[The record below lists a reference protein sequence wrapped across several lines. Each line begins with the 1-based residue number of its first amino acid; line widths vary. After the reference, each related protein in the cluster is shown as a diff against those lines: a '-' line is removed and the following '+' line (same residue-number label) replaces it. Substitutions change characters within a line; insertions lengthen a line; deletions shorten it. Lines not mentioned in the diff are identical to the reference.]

1 VSGLTGRVLVAIP
14 LAAVAIA
21 AVVIGGWPMVALALV
36 VGVIAMHEFGLLTRE
51 LRPLTVSGFAGVI
64 GVVAATHQGG
74 LTWSLAPLLA
84 TLLLGFWLSAIA
96 DVRQAAVVQLGVT
109 LLGVTWIGYG
119 LACIVA
125 LRDVHEPSG
134 WGKQL
139 VIAVFVGVWVS
150 DTFAYFGG
158 RMFGRRKLASEISP
172 NKTVEGLL
180 IGFGLGAAAVFFAL
194 YNEPSGDPISPLNAL
209 EFAVAIGVASPVGDL
224 FESYLKRDMGV
235 KDTGRL
241 LGGHGGV
248 LDRIDGLLFAG
259 AAAYF
264 VALALGRV

>member
-1 VSGLTGRVLVAIP
+1 VSGLTGRALIAAP
-14 LAAVAIA
+14 LAVMAIV
-21 AVVIGGWPMVALALV
+21 AVVVGGWPMVGLAV
-36 VGVIAMHEFGLLTRE
+36 VIGVVAMHEYSTMARE
-51 LRPLTVSGFAGVI
+51 LRPLTIAGFAGVI
-64 GVVAATHQGG
+64 GIVVVTHEGG
-74 LTWSLAPLLA
+74 LVWSLLPLLG
-84 TLLLGFWLSAIA
+84 TMLLAFWLSAIA
-96 DVRQAAVVQLGVT
+96 DVRQAAAVQLGVT
-109 LLGVTWIGYG
+109 LLGVGWIGYG
-119 LACIVA
+119 LAFMVA
-125 LRDVHEPSG
+125 LRDITDPSG

-139 VIAVFVGVWVS
+139 LIAVLVGVWMS

-158 RMFGRRKLASEISP
+158 RLFGRRKLARQISP
-172 NKTVEGLL
+172 NKTVEGLM
-180 IGFGLGAAAVFFAL
+180 IGFGFGVAAVFFAV
-194 YNEPSGDPISPLNAL
+194 YNQPSGDPISPLNAL
-209 EFAVAIGVASPVGDL
+209 EFAVAVAAASPVGDL

>member
-1 VSGLTGRVLVAIP
+1 VSGLTGRILVAIP
-14 LAAVAIA
+14 LAVVAIA
-21 AVVIGGWPMVALALV
+21 AVIIGGWPMVALAAA
-36 VGVIAMHEFGLLTRE
+36 VGVICVHEYGALTRS
-51 LRPLTVSGFAGVI
+51 LRPLTMAGFAGVLGI
-64 GVVAATHQGG
+64 VVATHKGG
-74 LTWSLAPLLA
+74 LDWSLAPLLA
-84 TLLLGFWLSAIA
+84 TLLLAFWLSAIA

-109 LLGVTWIGYG
+109 LLGVVWIGYG
-119 LACIVA
+119 LAFMVA
-125 LRDVHEPSG
+125 LRDIVDPST

-139 VIAVFVGVWVS
+139 LIAVFIGVWVS

-180 IGFGLGAAAVFFAL
+180 IGFVLGTAAVFFAL
-194 YNEPSGDPISPLNAL
+194 YNEPAADPISPLNAL
-209 EFAVAIGVASPVGDL
+209 EFAVAIAAASPVGDL

-235 KDTGRL
+235 KDTGTL
-241 LGGHGGV
+241 LGGHGGM
-248 LDRIDGLLFAG
+248 LDRIDGLLLAG